1 MAWCKTNASDF
12 LKVVFFKSAWI
23 FACAN
28 NSNIMKDAWS
38 FYHHIDFA
46 NASVT
51 DKDSFWRLGTRLL
64 PNMLTKNSMPLSN
77 QYTSS
82 ILFKQ

>member
-38 FYHHIDFA
+38 FYLHIDFA

-51 DKDSFWRLGTRLL
+51 DKDSFCVKKFGGLAHVCYQTC
-64 PNMLTKNSMPLSN
+64 
-77 QYTSS
+77 
-82 ILFKQ
+82 